1 MTYMNQLDLADL
13 LGPPRAEKE
22 NAAPAG
28 PRNGA
33 KIDGNI
39 DTTEH
44 STSPDSSLDL
54 PLSLTFFCSKTDTT
68 PQNETLT
75 LRQFVERA
83 GSVFADE
90 KAELP
95 LVKLGTFKGGR
106 KAEHLT
112 ARHGVEIDY
121 DAGEVTPNEA
131 AARLRAAGLAAVVFT
146 SSSHTPDKPR
156 WRVLLPTAAPVS
168 PAASAVLVERVNG
181 ALGGIAG
188 KESFDPSRCY
198 FFGRVRGNA
207 PPEIHM
213 IDGRTID
220 HATDLPRI
228 GKRAAPIDD
237 LAELLG
243 PDTPAPIA
251 TEQRP
256 LSLTAAQVRDLIEH
270 LPNPNDADRWHRK
283 ETVTLALKHQFSG
296 DAEGLEILHSWARK
310 IGPDYDAKEVAKE
323 WQRRKVTP
331 PNGRAAITLA
341 SLVAE
346 AKAHGWSWPEMEI
359 SDSDFEDLP
368 ELPRA
373 KSRLSFLSP
382 SECEAAPSRG
392 YVLKGFLA
400 PGDVGCIVGAP
411 GAGKSLLSP
420 FLGYAVAQGREV
432 FGMRA
437 RAGGVFYVAAED
449 PHGMRGRVKALKS
462 IYGDAP
468 EFQLVAG
475 VSDLLAKESPDLVA
489 LLEAVKAQR
498 PALIFLDTLAMAFP
512 GLEENSAEGMGRVVS
527 VARKLTRWGAAVLL
541 IHHDTKD
548 GQQGLPRGHSLLNGA
563 LDVALHIK
571 RDESGVVRGRLT
583 KNRNGPCDRDIAFTI
598 GTIAGG
604 TDEDGDEIRLPY
616 AAPCSAAASYAFE
629 KLPRSEQAAL
639 DVLEREGGR
648 LPEADYKDVM
658 ASGRDVSASDNA
670 KSRRDVATRAIRGL
684 LEKGRIKFKDGF
696 YCIPDDFD
704 DLDTEFVADATARHD
719 ATEARQVAIVATRQT
734 DAPARP
740 TRQQPFRAVAL
751 SRRVDALSS
760 VEIEGMVS

>member
-1 MTYMNQLDLADL
+1 MSIISKPHADFQYPLDDLAEI
-13 LGPPRAEKE
+13 LGP
-22 NAAPAG
+22 
-28 PRNGA
+28 
-33 KIDGNI
+33 NI
-39 DTTEH
+39 V
-44 STSPDSSLDL
+44 PF
-54 PLSLTFFCSKTDTT
+54 PLSRNDSPLDRELSISRFPDRSGFKINCHS
-68 PQNETLT
+68 LT
-75 LRQFVERA
+75 LRQVAKRIAKKIASSKE
-83 GSVFADE
+83 D
-90 KAELP
+90 LP
-95 LVKLGTFKGGR
+95 LLKLATFGDNRTDKGC
-106 KAEHLT
+106 L
-112 ARHGVEIDY
+112 RHNENVLSISGIEGDY
-121 DAGEVTPNEA
+121 DAGDISPEEA
-131 AARLRAAGLAAVVFT
+131 EARLQTAGVAGLIYST
-146 SSSHTPDKPR
+146 PSHLQAGKGNR
-156 WRVLLPTAAPVS
+156 WRVLAPLSRDFDPAKREDFTAA
-168 PAASAVLVERVNG
+168 LNG
-181 ALGGIAG
+181 ALGGILG
-188 KESFDPSRCY
+188 DESFTLSQPMHYGSVT
-198 FFGRVRGNA
+198 GGTPVQ
-207 PPEIHM
+207 
-213 IDGRTID
+213 TILVEGEYLD
-220 HATDLPRI
+220 RATDLPLI
-228 GKRAAPIDD
+228 GKRGVPIDD

-251 TEQRP
+251 SEQRP
-256 LSLTAAQVRDLIEH
+256 LALTAAQVRNLIEH
-270 LPNPNDADRWHRK
+270 IPNPNDADRWHRK
-283 ETVTLALKHQFSG
+283 ETVTLALKHQFNG
-296 DAEGLEILHSWARK
+296 DSEGLEILQEWAMK
-310 IGPDYDAKEVAKE
+310 IGGDYDAREVAKE

-341 SLVAE
+341 SLVSE

-359 SDSDFEDLP
+359 SDDDFEDLP

-420 FLGYAVAQGREV
+420 FLGYAIAQGREV

-437 RAGGVFYVAAED
+437 KAGGVFYVAAED
-449 PHGMRGRVKALKS
+449 PHGMQGRIKALIS

-468 EFQLVAG
+468 DFKLVSG
-475 VSDLLAKESPDLVA
+475 VSDLLRQDSPDLLE
-489 LLEAVKAQR
+489 LLEAVKARR
-498 PALIFLDTLAMAFP
+498 PALIFIDTLAMAFP

-527 VARKLTRWGAAVLL
+527 VARKLTKWGAAVVLV
-541 IHHDTKD
+541 HHDTKD
-548 GQQGLPRGHSLLNGA
+548 QQQGLPRGHSLLNGA
-563 LDVALHIK
+563 LDMALHIR

-583 KNRNGPCDRDIAFTI
+583 KNRNGPCDKDVAFTI
-598 GTIAGG
+598 GTVDGG
-604 TDEDGDEIRLPY
+604 SDEDGDEIRLPY
-616 AAPCSAAASYAFE
+616 AAPCSAAVNYRVE

-648 LPEADYKDVM
+648 LAEAAYKDSM

-670 KSRRDVATRAIRGL
+670 KSRRDSATRAIRGL
-684 LEKGRIKFKDGF
+684 LDKGRIKFEDGF

-704 DLDTEFVADATARHD
+704 DLDTEFGVDATARHD